1 MRILIKN
8 MSRIKLI
15 VNNLYPKD
23 LYVSYSLLILRVI
36 ASVMMIINHGW
47 NKILAGQEKWNR
59 LGTALTDFIGID
71 FMSVFFGFMAA
82 FSESIGMVMVIF
94 GIFTRPAAFL
104 LLFTM
109 FVASMNHLVDGK
121 FPELAI
127 MYLIVM
133 LVLLI
138 SGPGKFSLD
147 YKFFSQKN

>member
-1 MRILIKN
+1 

-23 LYVSYSLLILRVI
+23 LYVSYSLLILRVV

-109 FVASMNHLVDGK
+109 FVASMNHLVDGE

>member
-1 MRILIKN
+1 
-8 MSRIKLI
+8 MSKIKLI

-109 FVASMNHLVDGK
+109 FVASMNHLVDGE

-147 YKFFSQKN
+147 YKFFSQ

>member
-1 MRILIKN
+1 

-15 VNNLYPKD
+15 VNNLYPND
-23 LYVSYSLLILRVI
+23 LYLSYSLLILRVI
-36 ASVMMIINHGW
+36 ASVMMIVNHGW

>member
-1 MRILIKN
+1 
-8 MSRIKLI
+8 MSKIKLI

-23 LYVSYSLLILRVI
+23 LYVSYSLLILRVV

>member
-1 MRILIKN
+1 

-109 FVASMNHLVDGK
+109 FVASMNHLVDGE

-133 LVLLI
+133 FVLLI

>member
-1 MRILIKN
+1 

-36 ASVMMIINHGW
+36 ASVMMFINHGW

>member
-1 MRILIKN
+1 

-59 LGTALTDFIGID
+59 LGTALTDFIGIE

-147 YKFFSQKN
+147 YMFFSHKN

>member
-1 MRILIKN
+1 
-8 MSRIKLI
+8 MSKIKLI

-59 LGTALTDFIGID
+59 LGTAFTDFSGID
-71 FMSVFFGFMAA
+71 FMSVFFGLMAA

>member
-1 MRILIKN
+1 

-15 VNNLYPKD
+15 VNNLYPND
-23 LYVSYSLLILRVI
+23 LYLSYSLLILRVI

-109 FVASMNHLVDGK
+109 FVASMNHLVDGE

>member
-1 MRILIKN
+1 
-8 MSRIKLI
+8 MSKIKLI

-36 ASVMMIINHGW
+36 ASLMMIINHGW

-109 FVASMNHLVDGK
+109 FVASMNHLVDGE

>member
-1 MRILIKN
+1 

-36 ASVMMIINHGW
+36 ASVMMIVNHGW

>member
-1 MRILIKN
+1 
-8 MSRIKLI
+8 MSRIKFI

>member
-1 MRILIKN
+1 

-71 FMSVFFGFMAA
+71 FMNVFFGFMAA

>member
-1 MRILIKN
+1 

-15 VNNLYPKD
+15 VNNLYPED

>member
-1 MRILIKN
+1 

-36 ASVMMIINHGW
+36 ASVMMIVNHGW

-59 LGTALTDFIGID
+59 LGTALTDFIGIE

>member
-1 MRILIKN
+1 

-59 LGTALTDFIGID
+59 LGTALTDFIGIE

>member
-1 MRILIKN
+1 

-82 FSESIGMVMVIF
+82 FSESIDAVTHLPEESLVKI
-94 GIFTRPAAFL
+94 ASKDVS
-104 LLFTM
+104 LFTSK
-109 FVASMNHLVDGK
+109 V
-121 FPELAI
+121 P
-127 MYLIVM
+127 
-133 LVLLI
+133 
-138 SGPGKFSLD
+138 
-147 YKFFSQKN
+147 

>member
-1 MRILIKN
+1 
-8 MSRIKLI
+8 MSKIKLI

-59 LGTALTDFIGID
+59 LGTALTDFIGIE

>member
-1 MRILIKN
+1 

-23 LYVSYSLLILRVI
+23 LYVSYSLLILRVL

-109 FVASMNHLVDGK
+109 FVASMNHLVDGE

>member
-1 MRILIKN
+1 

-15 VNNLYPKD
+15 VNNLYPKN

>member
-1 MRILIKN
+1 

-94 GIFTRPAAFL
+94 GIFNRPAAFL

>member
-1 MRILIKN
+1 

-36 ASVMMIINHGW
+36 ASAMMIINHGW

-59 LGTALTDFIGID
+59 LGTALTDFIGIE

>member
-1 MRILIKN
+1 

-15 VNNLYPKD
+15 VKNLYPKD

-59 LGTALTDFIGID
+59 LGTALTDFIGIE

-133 LVLLI
+133 LALLI

>member
-1 MRILIKN
+1 
-8 MSRIKLI
+8 MSKIKLI

-82 FSESIGMVMVIF
+82 FSESIGMVMVLF

-109 FVASMNHLVDGK
+109 FVASMNHLVDGE

>member
-1 MRILIKN
+1 

-23 LYVSYSLLILRVI
+23 LYVSYSLLILRVL

>member
-1 MRILIKN
+1 
-8 MSRIKLI
+8 MSKIKLI

-133 LVLLI
+133 LALLI

>member
-1 MRILIKN
+1 

>member
-1 MRILIKN
+1 

-94 GIFTRPAAFL
+94 GIFTRQAAFL

>member
-1 MRILIKN
+1 

-15 VNNLYPKD
+15 VNNLYPND

>member
-1 MRILIKN
+1 

-133 LVLLI
+133 LALLI

>member
-1 MRILIKN
+1 

-15 VNNLYPKD
+15 VKNLYPKD

-59 LGTALTDFIGID
+59 LGTALTDFIGIE

>member
-1 MRILIKN
+1 M
-8 MSRIKLI
+8 
-15 VNNLYPKD
+15 
-23 LYVSYSLLILRVI
+23 
-36 ASVMMIINHGW
+36 
-47 NKILAGQEKWNR
+47 
-59 LGTALTDFIGID
+59 GTALTDFIGID
-71 FMSVFFGFMAA
+71 FMNVFFGFMAA

>member
-1 MRILIKN
+1 

-109 FVASMNHLVDGK
+109 FVASMNHLVDGE

>member
-1 MRILIKN
+1 

-15 VNNLYPKD
+15 VNNLYPND
-23 LYVSYSLLILRVI
+23 LYLSYSLLILRVI

-59 LGTALTDFIGID
+59 LGTALTDFIGIE

>member
-1 MRILIKN
+1 

-15 VNNLYPKD
+15 VNNLYPND

-59 LGTALTDFIGID
+59 LGTALTDFIGIE

-133 LVLLI
+133 LALLI

>member
-1 MRILIKN
+1 

-36 ASVMMIINHGW
+36 ASLMMIINHGW

>member
-1 MRILIKN
+1 

-94 GIFTRPAAFL
+94 VIFTRPAAFL

-109 FVASMNHLVDGK
+109 FVASMNHLVDGE